1 MKKLF
6 TSLTRLLAQTW
17 LWSLLVV
24 IALALLIWFAGPLL
38 AVADHRFWES
48 ATSRL
53 LTICGL
59 LLAWGLFLV
68 ASDQR
73 NAAGSANNDQD
84 PLPPSRRAVDK
95 EQATL
100 RRLFKS
106 AVQTLQRSGLYSGHS
121 ARWRKELPW
130 YLMIGPEGA
139 GKTSLLD
146 HSGVKFPLNHLDGQ
160 QNSPPPATQQ
170 CDWYFAEQGVLLDT
184 SGRYLAAQEPA
195 DTEGW
200 RTLLKLLRRRRRSRP
215 INGVLVNIPITL
227 LLDSN
232 PEPLRH
238 LAGQVRSRLLD
249 IHQRLHSRLPVY
261 LVLTKADNVQGFDA
275 FFSQLSREES
285 QQVLGIS
292 FKEDQQGTDPAV
304 LHETFEDLLR
314 RLNSQVVMRLQQ
326 ERSIES
332 RGRILDFPHRLGLI
346 GSHLAL
352 LVETAFAGNR
362 YEPASQLRGVYLAS
376 VPHWDSATPR
386 SIADPDE
393 VEAPVAAPRTLR
405 TMRGAPRFVHH
416 LLTRVVFPEA
426 GLAGLDARESRRLHW
441 GQRALY
447 AGALGCLALF
457 GLLWIGGFTQNH
469 QRFEQLR
476 TLGQQFGQ
484 QLAAITTQDDALGI
498 LPELETSY
506 RATQVFPARS
516 ELALHERNGL
526 YQGEP
531 TTAVLQQRYQHEL
544 DKQLLPRV
552 AHQLEGQIRAN
563 LSNRKVL
570 LDNLRTYLMLGRPEH
585 RDNNTLQDWVATDW
599 DRRYAGNMA
608 AQASLNE
615 HFSRLLQQPFTYPL
629 NDNLVTQA
637 RQALRKEPLA
647 QLVYRS
653 LREQSRNLPPYRLD
667 EHLGPQ
673 GLALTG
679 THTVI
684 PGLYTQQGYQQYF
697 LVRGATLVNE
707 FLRDNWVMGES
718 SSLNP
723 IQLRDLLAELEQ
735 LYFRDYG
742 EHWDQALAKVA
753 LQPLDSLAQGADQA
767 AALIASNSPLVQLL
781 TQIRDNT
788 RFPTVGEAVADV
800 TASAGQIADVAGPVG
815 GLTKAIAKKA
825 TTILADK
832 RPETAKAALQRRFE
846 PLHRLLDENGG
857 TGPELAPAMAALTDL
872 HQQLL
877 AVSQGNQPDYAAF
890 ELAKSRLGGQ
900 RSALDSV
907 RAAAV
912 RLPAPITHWLRGMSD
927 DNWQLVLGDAYHYL
941 NKRYQGELYSVYT
954 TALHERYPFHAHSA
968 SDVAIADFREFF
980 KAQGTVDSF
989 FDTYLKPFVT
999 FDGNQYR
1006 LRSVEGRSLPVSR
1019 GILQQMSNVQ
1029 QIRRGFFAENAS
1041 EPLIKFSLEPYSLD
1055 ANLSRA
1061 DFRFGDKQLEY
1072 RHGPI
1077 TSANFQW
1084 PNESSDGLTSLLV
1097 EDLSG
1102 HRTGIQKNTG
1112 QWSLFRLFD
1121 LMETEAHRGR
1131 DVLMLKADVGGLRAN
1146 YLLLSQRSP
1155 NPFDLT
1161 AVRNFRLPAAL

>member
-1 MKKLF
+1 MKNLF
-6 TSLTRLLAQTW
+6 TPLTRLLARTG
-17 LWSLLVV
+17 LRSLLLV
-24 IALALLIWFAGPLL
+24 ITLALLIWFAGPLL

-48 ATSRL
+48 DTSRL

-68 ASDQR
+68 ASDR
-73 NAAGSANNDQD
+73 RKPTDSTSKDED
-84 PLPPSRRAVDK
+84 TPPPPSRRVVDK
-95 EQATL
+95 EQASL

-130 YLMIGPEGA
+130 YLMIGPDGA

-146 HSGVKFPLNHLDGQ
+146 HSGIKFPLNQLEGQ

-184 SGRYLAAQEPA
+184 SGRYLDAQETA
-195 DTEGW
+195 DNQEW

-215 INGVLVNIPITL
+215 INGVLVNIPISL

-232 PEPLRH
+232 PEPLKH
-238 LAGQVRSRLLD
+238 LAGQVRSRLLE

-261 LVLTKADNVQGFDA
+261 LVLTKADNVPGFDA

-292 FKEDQQGTDPAV
+292 FKEDQQGTDPTV

-326 ERSIES
+326 ERSIEC
-332 RGRILDFPHRLGLI
+332 RGLILDFPHRLGLI
-346 GSHLAL
+346 GTNLAL
-352 LVETAFAGNR
+352 LVDSAFAGNR
-362 YEPASQLRGVYLAS
+362 YEPASQLRGVYLTS
-376 VPHWDSATPR
+376 VPHWDTVTATNT
-386 SIADPDE
+386 ADQDE
-393 VEAPVAAPRTLR
+393 AQKSKGAARPLR
-405 TMRGAPRFVHH
+405 TMRGAPRFVNH
-416 LLTRVVFPEA
+416 LLTRVVFPES

-457 GLLWIGGFTQNH
+457 GLLWIGGFAQNH

-484 QLAAITTQDDALGI
+484 QLAAITAQDDALGI

-506 RATQVFPARS
+506 RATQVFPPKSA
-516 ELALHERNGL
+516 LALHERNGL

-531 TTAVLQQRYQHEL
+531 TTAILQQRYQHEL

-552 AHQLEGQIRAN
+552 AGQLEGQIRAN

-585 RDNNTLQDWVATDW
+585 RDNDTLKDWVATDW
-599 DRRYAGNMA
+599 DRRYAGNLS

-615 HFSRLLQQPFTYPL
+615 HFSRLLQQPFHYPL
-629 NDNLVTQA
+629 NDNLITQA

-647 QLVYRS
+647 HLIYRS

-679 THTVI
+679 THSVI

-697 LVRGATLVNE
+697 LVRGATLVHE

-718 SSLNP
+718 NSLNP
-723 IQLRDLLAELEQ
+723 IQLRDLMADLEQ

-742 EHWDQALAKVA
+742 EHWDQALAKVK
-753 LQPLDSLAQGADQA
+753 LQPLNSLAEGADQA

-788 RFPTVGEAVADV
+788 RFPTVGESVAEVAD
-800 TASAGQIADVAGPVG
+800 AAGQVADVAGPLSGIAKTV
-815 GLTKAIAKKA
+815 AKKA
-825 TTILADK
+825 TTLADK
-832 RPETAKAALQRRFE
+832 LPVTAKAALQRRFE
-846 PLHRLLDENGG
+846 PLHRLLDDNGG
-857 TGPELAPAMAALTDL
+857 AGPELTPAMAALTDL

-890 ELAKSRLGGQ
+890 EWAKSRLGGQ
-900 RSALDSV
+900 RSALDNV
-907 RAAAV
+907 RAAAA
-912 RLPAPITHWLRGMSD
+912 RLPAPVSNWLRGMSD

-954 TALHERYPFHAHSA
+954 TALHQRYPFHAHSA

-980 KAQGTVDSF
+980 KAQGTADSF
-989 FDTYLKPFVT
+989 FDTYLNPFVS
-999 FDGNQYR
+999 FDGSEYR

-1061 DFRFGDKQLEY
+1061 DFRFGDKQMEY

-1077 TSANFQW
+1077 APVNFQW
-1084 PNESSDGLTSLLV
+1084 PNVAGDGLTSLVV